1 MTDASM
7 VKETHV
13 AEAAVQ
19 KVTEL
24 QAQVGAQQREL
35 ESLRVTL
42 DGLERERDYY
52 FRKLRDVEILCT
64 GLEGKGYPEITGDKV
79 VKDVQAIL
87 YAENGEDD
95 DATPQTQTTM
105 AETTMAQSALME
117 TSVLNVSQAC

>member
-35 ESLRVTL
+35 EDLRVTL

-64 GLEGKGYPEITGDKV
+64 GLEGKVYPEITGDKV
-79 VKDVQAIL
+79 VKDVQTIL
-87 YAENGEDD
+87 YAENE
-95 DATPQTQTTM
+95 DATPQTETTI
-105 AETTMAQSALME
+105 AETTMAEITLTE
-117 TSVLNVSQAC
+117 TSVLNVSQVC